1 MLSVVVIA
9 KNEEDRIKAC
19 LESIKWATEIIV
31 LDNGSIDKTI
41 DIAKKY
47 TDKIFSFDNLDFA
60 SIRNKGME
68 KAENEWVI
76 YIDADERIL
85 FNLKEEILETIKSN
99 EYSAIAISR
108 KNIIFGQ
115 EEKYGPFWPDWVI
128 RLLKKEDFESW
139 VGKIH
144 EYPKFKGKLGYS
156 KNSLLHLT
164 HRSLDQVVLKSLEWS
179 KIEASLRSGANHP
192 KMSGWRFLRIL
203 FSELFNQGILRKGFF
218 SGTIGVIDS
227 VLQSFSMF
235 MSYVRL
241 WEIQQNKSLSE
252 VYDEIDKGL
261 IENNFKYQ

>member
-99 EYSAIAISR
+99 KYSAIAISR

-128 RLLKKEDFESW
+128 RLLKKEDFETW

-179 KIEASLRSGANHP
+179 KIDASLRLKANHP

-203 FSELFNQGILRKGFF
+203 FSELFNQGVLRKGFF

-227 VLQSFSMF
+227 ILQSFSMF
-235 MSYVRL
+235 MSYIRL
-241 WEIQQNKSLSE
+241 WEIQQEKDLAE
-252 VYDEIDKGL
+252 VYDEIDKRL
-261 IENNFKYQ
+261 IENNFKHQ